1 MSDEPSYKFEVEIHS
16 TEERQKIPLPVKER
30 LREAGMAD
38 DKGKLS
44 IKGVSP
50 KMLRR
55 MKKEYVQCP
64 VLEERTQFLMCFMCS
79 NFQSRV
85 MGKVLCRGQPLPGA
99 EAPAVAGGPA
109 PARMPGTRARKAPG
123 RPGMLYSYVDGDP
136 ADRRLL
142 GGKGAGLCEMTQ
154 MGLNVPP
161 GFVITTEVCK
171 KYYESGK
178 KLPPALMGEVMGG
191 IARLEKETGKSW
203 GSAGNPLLVS
213 VRSGAA
219 VSMPG
224 MMDTILNLGMNERAV
239 EGLAGASGGRFA
251 WDSYRRFVQLFGKV
265 VFGLPDGEFEAAL
278 SAAKKRQ
285 GVSDDAQLDEGS
297 LRRVVG
303 EYMRVYARHGKEFPS
318 EPRAQLELAIKAVF
332 ESWSGQRAVVYRRM
346 NGIGPETAD
355 GTAVNVVAMAF
366 GNMGE
371 DSATGVVFT
380 RNPGDGTPGLFGEYL
395 VNAQGEDVVAGVR
408 TPRPVQ
414 EMEAAMPGPYAEL
427 VRTCGRLEKHF
438 REPQDIEFT
447 VERGKFYLLQTRRA
461 KMNAAASVRTSV
473 DMVAE
478 KMISKKEAILRLD
491 ADQLEQLL
499 HDTLDPRAAK
509 SAERAASGI
518 AASPG
523 AASGRATFDVK
534 KAASLGEAGQSVILV
549 REETKPEDVPAFFAS
564 KGVLTSRGGKTSH
577 AAVVARGMGMPC
589 IVGCAG
595 LKIGRRGASG
605 AARIRDGETITIDGS
620 TGAVYRGSVRTVGPK
635 MTRDFETI
643 LAWASEAKKLGVRA
657 NADTPEMAERA
668 LKYGA
673 EGIGLCR
680 TERMFNDSDRIEPF
694 RDMIMAGDE
703 ESRRRILAKLERLQ
717 RRDFARMFS
726 VMRGR
731 RVTVRLLDPPLHEFL
746 PSPGGPASA
755 QDRALQ
761 KRAAE
766 LAETNPMMGHRGVRV
781 GITYPEIYEMQIRAV
796 LEAAADCAAKGVR
809 AMPQIM
815 VPQVGSAEELGR
827 VKKMYE
833 RARART
839 EAERGGRLDVSFGT
853 MIEVVRACATAGR
866 LAGDAEFFSFGTN
879 DLTQAVFSFSRE
891 DAEAKFLSRYMEDG
905 ILERN
910 PFQTID
916 EEGVGKL
923 VSEAVSAGRGARRME
938 MGVCGE
944 HGGDPASVRF
954 FHSAGLDYVSASPYR
969 IPTAVVAAAQAA
981 LA

>member
-1 MSDEPSYKFEVEIHS
+1 MPDEPSYKFEVDILS
-16 TEERQKIPLPVKER
+16 AEERQKVPASVKET

-38 DKGKLS
+38 AKGKLS

-55 MKKEYVQCP
+55 MKQEYVHCP
-64 VLEERTQFLMCFMCS
+64 VLEEQAHFLKCFMCS

-85 MGKVLCRGQPLPGA
+85 MGKVLCRGHPLPGA
-99 EAPAVAGGPA
+99 PRAEAPEAG
-109 PARMPGTRARKAPG
+109 ARPIPKTRARKAPG
-123 RPGMLYSYVDGDP
+123 PAMVYHYRDGEP
-136 ADRRLL
+136 SDRRLL

-154 MGLNVPP
+154 MGLPVPP

-178 KLPPALMGEVMGG
+178 KLPRALMEEVMDG
-191 IARLEKETGKSW
+191 IARMEKETGKSW
-203 GSAGNPLLVS
+203 GSGPDPLLVS

-219 VSMPG
+219 ISMPG
-224 MMDTILNLGMNERAV
+224 MMDTILNLGMNERTV
-239 EGLAGASGGRFA
+239 EGLAASSGGRFA
-251 WDSYRRFVQLFGKV
+251 WDSLRRFAQLFGKV
-265 VFGLPDGEFEAAL
+265 VFGLPDEEFDAAL
-278 SAAKKRQ
+278 AAAKKRQ
-285 GVSDDAQLDEGS
+285 GVRDDAGLDEAS
-297 LRRVVG
+297 LRGVVG
-303 EYMRVYARHGKEFPS
+303 QYMAIYGRHGKKFPS
-318 EPRAQLELAIKAVF
+318 DPREQLELAIKAVF
-332 ESWSGQRAVVYRRM
+332 ESWSGQRAVVYRKM
-346 NGIGPETAD
+346 NKIGPETAD
-355 GTAVNVVAMAF
+355 GTAVNVVSMAF

-380 RNPGDGTPGLFGEYL
+380 RNPGDGTPGLFGDYL

-414 EMEAAMPGPYAEL
+414 EMEKTMPGPYAEL
-427 VRTCGRLEKHF
+427 ARTCARLEKHF

-447 VERGKFYLLQTRRA
+447 VERGRFYLLQTRRA

-473 DMVAE
+473 DMVSE
-478 KMISKKEAILRLD
+478 RMIGKKEALLRLD

-499 HDTLDPRAAK
+499 HDTLDARAAK
-509 SAERAASGI
+509 SAEKLASGI

-534 KAASLGEAGQSVILV
+534 KAISLGEAGRPVILV

-595 LKIGRRGASG
+595 LRISGRGASG
-605 AARIRDGETITIDGS
+605 AARIRDGDTITIDGS
-620 TGAVYRGSVRTVGPK
+620 TGSVYRGSLKTVGPR
-635 MTRDFETI
+635 MTKDFGTV
-643 LAWASEAKKLGVRA
+643 LAWAAGAKKLGVRA
-657 NADTPEMAERA
+657 NADTPEMAKRA

-694 RDMIMAGDE
+694 RDMIMAGDGA
-703 ESRRRILAKLERLQ
+703 SRRRILAKLERLQ
-717 RRDFARMFS
+717 RRDFARIFS
-726 VMRGR
+726 VMRGK

-746 PSPGGPASA
+746 PSPGGRAPGA
-755 QDRALQ
+755 DKALQ

-781 GITYPEIYEMQIRAV
+781 GITYPEIYEMQIRAI
-796 LEAAADCAAKGVR
+796 LEAAADCAAKKIPV
-809 AMPQIM
+809 MPQIM

-827 VKKMYE
+827 VRRMYE
-833 RARART
+833 ELRARV
-839 EAERGGRLDVSFGT
+839 ESERGARLRVSFGT
-853 MIEVVRACATAGR
+853 MIEVVRACATAGK
-866 LAGDAEFFSFGTN
+866 LAREAEFFSFGTN

-923 VSEAVSAGRGARRME
+923 VSEAVAAGRGARRME